1 MNRFLLSA
9 FCFLLWLWLCPAL
22 AQFST
27 NVPGTIPSTNQFGT
41 NAFLLGTN
49 GNAFSTNKPGNI
61 SPTNAFGTN
70 AIHFGTNSTA
80 FATNTPGTTPLTL
93 WTNISLVG
101 TNLVTNVYSGQFS
114 TNVPGYKT
122 NANYFGTNVAGAA
135 PLTLWTN
142 IYLVGTNLVTNV
154 YSGQFST
161 NAPGN
166 RTNSGTFTGT
176 AGRIAIITVVSNLV
190 TTIMTNYSL
199 IVSNAGCS
207 SMNGFYDWTGN
218 NYYVMPGGTNIIDW
232 RSYPPSTLKSNS
244 TVEYL
249 SGGTLTG
256 TYGTNSYGSN
266 YPVGIG
272 PLPTVLDSA
281 TRFVLS
287 TNLVG
292 TISYTTNYP

>member
-1 MNRFLLSA
+1 MNNTKKNLLSA
-9 FCFLLWLWLCPAL
+9 FRRPVKSLLLASLGCFLLWLFPAS

-27 NVPGTIPSTNQFGT
+27 NPIGTIPATNSFGT
-41 NAFLLGTN
+41 NAYLWGTN
-49 GNAFSTNKPGNI
+49 SQAFTTNKPGNI

-80 FATNTPGTTPLTL
+80 FATNAPGTASLPL
-93 WTNISLVG
+93 
-101 TNLVTNVYSGQFS
+101 Q
-114 TNVPGYKT
+114 
-122 NANYFGTNVAGAA
+122 
-135 PLTLWTN
+135 TN
-142 IYLVGTNLVTNV
+142 IYLVGTNLVTNIF
-154 YSGQFST
+154 SGRFST

-176 AGRIAIITVVSNLV
+176 AGRIAIITGVSNLV

-256 TYGTNSYGSN
+256 TYGTNSYGST

-287 TNLVG
+287 TNLAS